1 MMRGRRGIALFDGTG
16 RNGGRDGNEL
26 DGLHRHSSTT
36 ASFGWSACRKRWN
49 GQMYV
54 PMGPFK
60 PVGRARPVRAHGKG
74 ISWLRHDGVTAPFVL
89 DGPMDSPHFLAYVE
103 QVLAPTL
110 KKDQSFWQCFHHE
123 VEGVEEAIEARG
135 ARASFL
141 PAYSPDR
148 IHSTSAFDQLIFG
161 LRNSC
166 EREEFVS
173 AFVMRL
179 APVSTLVGT
188 CSPLEA

>member
-1 MMRGRRGIALFDGTG
+1 MAWGGTVVAMEMSLTGCIDSPRQLQASDGRHAVSGA
-16 RNGGRDGNEL
+16 
-26 DGLHRHSSTT
+26 
-36 ASFGWSACRKRWN
+36 N

-74 ISWLRHDGVTAPFVL
+74 ISWLRHDGVTAPFVP

-110 KKDQSFWQCFHHE
+110 KKDQIVGQCFHHE

-135 ARASFL
+135 TRVAFL

-148 IHSTSAFDQLIFG
+148 IHSASASI
-161 LRNSC
+161 N
-166 EREEFVS
+166 
-173 AFVMRL
+173 
-179 APVSTLVGT
+179 
-188 CSPLEA
+188 